1 MDRLLSMMEFH
12 IFASNLE
19 RHFTMKK
26 AGEASREEFSS
37 LIAASSHA
45 RSQANGSKGILVVHN

>member
-1 MDRLLSMMEFH
+1 MMEFH